1 MTKKLSA
8 YLNKQMMIILL
19 FGFSSGLPLM
29 LVFGTLSL
37 WLKDYNIAYSAIG
50 AFSLVRLPY
59 SFKWMW
65 APLVETVPVPL
76 LKRIGKRR
84 SWALVAQIGL
94 FISLAGLSS
103 LTPSEDKSMMLAM
116 AAVTLCV
123 SFFSAT
129 QDIVLDAFRVELCE
143 GNTEQEVKGATIYV
157 LGYRIGLVVSGA
169 GAIGLAAFYSWN
181 VVYFINALLIILGMI
196 AVLMAHEPEAVSTI
210 KPKQEKSLWK
220 YAFIE
225 PFKEFIKHPYWLAA
239 LWVVFSYR
247 LSDAYFG
254 PMAYPYYDDLG
265 FTKGEIAYITKI
277 YGMAA
282 TIVGGILGGVLLAR
296 IGLIKGLIW
305 LSFVQGITT
314 ALYIPLYYV
323 GHNIW
328 FLMFTIS
335 LENLSSGMATTA
347 IIAFMS
353 VLCNKGHTATQY
365 ALLSSLTG
373 VARDLLAAT
382 SGYVLE
388 QTSWPIFFTISA
400 LLTLPGAAFCFY
412 LYKKRPAYLI
422 KS

>member
-1 MTKKLSA
+1 MNKYADYFT
-8 YLNKQMMIILL
+8 KQMMIVLVL
-19 FGFSSGLPLM
+19 GFSSGLPLM

-59 SFKWMW
+59 SFKWLW
-65 APLVETVPVPL
+65 APAVETFNIPL
-76 LKRIGKRR
+76 LACLGKRR
-84 SWALVAQIGL
+84 SWSLLAQIGL
-94 FISLAGLSS
+94 FISLLGLSFLEPSGAIS
-103 LTPSEDKSMMLAM
+103 LM

-129 QDIVLDAFRVELCE
+129 QDIVLDALRVEMFDGKNE
-143 GNTEQEVKGATIYV
+143 EEVKGATIYV
-157 LGYRIGLVVSGA
+157 LGYRIGILVSGA

-181 VVYFINALLIILGMI
+181 IVYLINALLLVLGMI
-196 AVLMAHEPEAVSTI
+196 AVLMVEEPEHVTQKKHNDES
-210 KPKQEKSLWK
+210 KPLWQ

-225 PFKEFIKHPYWLAA
+225 PLREFIKHPYWLAA
-239 LWVVFSYR
+239 LLVVFSYR

-265 FTKGEIAYITKI
+265 FSKGEIAYITKI

-282 TIVGGILGGVLLAR
+282 TIIGGILGGVLLAR
-296 IGLIKGLIW
+296 IGLIRGLIW

-373 VARDLLAAT
+373 VARDIFAST

-388 QTSWPIFFTISA
+388 LTSWPIFFGISA
-400 LLTLPGAAFCFY
+400 LMTLPGAAFCLY

>member
-1 MTKKLSA
+1 MMKKYA
-8 YLNKQMMIILL
+8 DYFTRQMWIVLTL
-19 FGFSSGLPLM
+19 GFSSGLPLM

-59 SFKWMW
+59 SFKWLW
-65 APLVETVPVPL
+65 APLVENFKIPL
-76 LKRIGKRR
+76 LGHLGKRR
-84 SWALVAQIGL
+84 SWALLAQIGL
-94 FISLAGLSS
+94 FLSLCLLSC
-103 LTPSEDKSMMLAM
+103 LKPSENVLYM
-116 AAVTLCV
+116 AAITLLV

-129 QDIVLDAFRVELCE
+129 QDIVLDALRVEMFE
-143 GNTEQEVKGATIYV
+143 GKNEEEVKGATIYV
-157 LGYRIGLVVSGA
+157 LGYRIGIVVSGA

-181 VVYFINALLIILGMI
+181 MVYFINALLIILGMI
-196 AVLMAHEPEAVSTI
+196 AVLAVEEPIHEN
-210 KPKQEKSLWK
+210 PKKHKGDNRPLWQ
-220 YAFIE
+220 YAFIDQL
-225 PFKEFIKHPYWLAA
+225 KEFIKHPYWLAA

-282 TIVGGILGGVLLAR
+282 TIVGGILGGVLLTR
-296 IGLIKGLIW
+296 IGLIKGLIL
-305 LSFVQGITT
+305 LSFVQGMTT

-323 GHNIW
+323 GHNVW

-353 VLCNKGHTATQY
+353 VLCNRGYTATQY

-373 VARDLLAAT
+373 VARDLFAST

-388 QTSWPIFFTISA
+388 LTSWPIFFFISA
-400 LLTLPGAAFCFY
+400 LMTLPGAAFCFY
-412 LYKKRPAYLI
+412 LYKKRPEYLL